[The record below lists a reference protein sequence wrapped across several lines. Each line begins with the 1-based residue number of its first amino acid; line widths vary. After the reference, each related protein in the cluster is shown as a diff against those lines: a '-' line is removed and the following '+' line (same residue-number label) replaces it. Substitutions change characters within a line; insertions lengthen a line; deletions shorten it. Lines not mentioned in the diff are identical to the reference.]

1 MKSVRPS
8 LNALRAFE
16 ASARLGSISL
26 AAAELGVTP
35 GAVSRHIQTLEG
47 IFGVPLLR
55 RLPQSVVPTDE
66 GGRMAAKLGEGFSII
81 DASVAQFQPG
91 PLTLSCSATIMMHWL
106 IPQLAE
112 FKRTHPETEL
122 RLNVNYSD
130 MDLVREEVS
139 LAIRNDMVPPPSN
152 VIVKHL
158 MVEEVGVVCSPEYM
172 QKAALGAHLEDL
184 KNAHILA
191 PKTRPSAWQDWLEV
205 MERPDIQLEPHDIYE
220 HFYLMIQAASC
231 GLGVAISPRMIV
243 ENEIRS
249 GKLVAPYGFIDGK
262 FNIVM
267 WIAPHL
273 RSSKELQDL
282 VTWISSCAAR

>member
-16 ASARLGSISL
+16 VSARLGSISQ

-55 RLPQSVVPTDE
+55 RLSQSVMPTDE

-106 IPQLAE
+106 IPQLAA

-139 LAIRNDMVPPPSN
+139 LAIRNDMVRSEE
-152 VIVKHL
+152 HTSELQSL
-158 MVEEVGVVCSPEYM
+158 MRISYAVFC
-172 QKAALGAHLEDL
+172 L
-184 KNAHILA
+184 KK
-191 PKTRPSAWQDWLEV
+191 KTRYTQTVDRYKITDTHCS
-205 MERPDIQLEPHDIYE
+205 
-220 HFYLMIQAASC
+220 
-231 GLGVAISPRMIV
+231 
-243 ENEIRS
+243 
-249 GKLVAPYGFIDGK
+249 
-262 FNIVM
+262 
-267 WIAPHL
+267 
-273 RSSKELQDL
+273 
-282 VTWISSCAAR
+282 